1 MTDQDERAAA
11 PEDSALITD
20 NVRERRF
27 EVDGNHD
34 AWRLDRFLAHCMP
47 RISRSLA
54 GRIARDGDI
63 QIVPHRRVKAGTRLR
78 KDDVVIVREALAP
91 ERVQDAEVDII
102 YQDAALIVLSKPAGM
117 LVHESSAVR
126 LNTIQMYLA
135 RQGLAEAEPAHRIDR
150 ETSGVI
156 ICAATRAGVP
166 ALRGLFATSHPLKV
180 YRALV
185 LDPDGVWQPGAKR
198 TITTP
203 LGPDPHSILDVKMAR
218 GDLDATTHVDVLRR
232 VDHAFG
238 PMADLRVV
246 IETGRQHQIRI
257 HLALQGTPI
266 AGDKLYSMDDA
277 FFMAICD
284 DPDDPDLRAQLPFD
298 RHALHAWQVHMPHP
312 ETREMMVFEAPLPA
326 IWMTSD
332 GCMSNPPHS

>member
-1 MTDQDERAAA
+1 MTNPDERPAA
-11 PEDSALITD
+11 PEADALITD

-63 QIVPHRRVKAGTRLR
+63 QIVPHRKVKAGTRLH
-78 KDDVVIVREALAP
+78 KNDVVIVRETLAP
-91 ERVQDAEVDII
+91 ERVQDAEVEVI

-126 LNTIQMYLA
+126 LNTIQMYLQ
-135 RQGLAEAEPAHRIDR
+135 RLGLSEAEPAHRIDR

-156 ICAATRAGVP
+156 ICAVTREGVP

-185 LDPDGVWQPGAKR
+185 LDPTGIWQPGTKR

-203 LGPDPHSILDVKMAR
+203 LGPDPHSILSVKMAA
-218 GDLDATTHVDVLRR
+218 GDLDATTHVEALRR

-266 AGDKLYSMDDA
+266 AGDKLYSMDDE

-284 DPDDPDLRAQLPFD
+284 DPDSPELRARLPFD

-312 ETREMMVFEAPLPA
+312 ETRQTMIFEASLPA
-326 IWMTSD
+326 IWQST
-332 GCMSNPPHS
+332 PEA